1 MSTDAVMSACGVLTV
16 ASPAA
21 MLVALAAP
29 ALAMRSLSEHAIMR
43 WVKAG
48 VVVGLGSTLLLA
60 ALMIIT
66 QTSHVTVDLGK
77 WVDLPED
84 GFHFTFK
91 LIFDQLSTPF
101 VVLTYLLCGT
111 ISAFANSYL
120 HREPGFLR
128 FFVCYAIFLL
138 GMVLAVAAG
147 TIESLFTGWELVGL
161 SSALLVGFF
170 HDRADPV
177 RNALRVWIVYRIAD
191 AAFLVAEV
199 VLHHLTGA
207 GDFDRLVGF
216 GVWPG
221 GAVDLTSGQ
230 ALFAGSLLLV
240 AAAGKSA
247 LMPFSGWLPRA
258 MEGPTPS
265 SAIFYGALSVHL
277 GAFLLLRVS
286 PVLQASLLLQVMVVT
301 LGVNTAIYAA
311 LTSRVQSD
319 IKSSLAFASLSQVG
333 IIVAEIGLGFH
344 YLPLVHMIGHACL
357 RTLQLL
363 RAPSLLADYRQL
375 ENAFGGRYSQT
386 ASWSKFIPAPLRR
399 TAYRWAFERGYL
411 DTLLTDWIARPV
423 LRFFRWQ
430 QRREDAWTA
439 WLTGTMSD
447 SATKANGGVADD
459 LA

>member
-1 MSTDAVMSACGVLTV
+1 MSTDSVMSACGVLTV

-43 WVKAG
+43 CVKMG
-48 VVVGLGSTLLLA
+48 VIVGLCSTLALA
-60 ALMIIT
+60 ALMIVT
-66 QTSHVTVDLGK
+66 HSPHVTVDLGK

-111 ISAFANSYL
+111 ISAFASSYL

-128 FFVCYAIFLL
+128 FFVCYALFLL

-207 GDFDRLVGF
+207 GDFDRMVGF

-221 GAVDLTSGQ
+221 GTVDLTPGQ

-247 LMPFSGWLPRA
+247 LVPFSGWLPRA

-286 PVLQASLLLQVMVVT
+286 PVVQASLLLQVIVVT
-301 LGVNTAIYAA
+301 LGITTAIYAA

-375 ENAFGGRYSQT
+375 ENAFGGRYSQA
-386 ASWSKFIPAPLRR
+386 ASWSKLVPESLRGV
-399 TAYRWAFERGYL
+399 AYRWAFERGYL
-411 DTLLTDWIARPV
+411 DTFLYDWIARPT
-423 LRFFRWQ
+423 LKFFRWQ
-430 QRREDAWTA
+430 QRREDKWTA
-439 WLTGTMSD
+439 WLTGTTSN
-447 SATKANGGVADD
+447 SATTASGGVTDEIA
-459 LA
+459 

>member
-1 MSTDAVMSACGVLTV
+1 MSATALMSACGMLTV
-16 ASPAA
+16 ACPAA
-21 MLVALAAP
+21 MLLALAAP
-29 ALAMRSLSEHAIMR
+29 AFAMRSLSEHAIMR
-43 WVKAG
+43 WVKTG

-60 ALMIIT
+60 ALMIGT
-66 QTSHVTVDLGK
+66 QTPHVSVDLGK

-91 LIFDQLSTPF
+91 LIFDQLSIPF

-120 HREPGFLR
+120 HREQGFLR

-207 GDFDRLVGF
+207 GDFDRMVGF

-247 LMPFSGWLPRA
+247 LVPFSGWLPRA

-286 PVLQASLLLQVMVVT
+286 PVLQASLLLQVMVVS
-301 LGVNTAIYAA
+301 LGVTTAIYAA

-375 ENAFGGRYSQT
+375 ENAFGGRYSQA
-386 ASWSKFIPAPLRR
+386 ASWSKFVPEPLRR

-411 DTLLTDWIARPV
+411 DTFLFDWIAQPV
-423 LRFFRWQ
+423 LKFFRWQ
-430 QRREDAWTA
+430 QRREDQWTA
-439 WLTGTMSD
+439 WLTGTTSD
-447 SATKANGGVADD
+447 SATKATGGVTDE